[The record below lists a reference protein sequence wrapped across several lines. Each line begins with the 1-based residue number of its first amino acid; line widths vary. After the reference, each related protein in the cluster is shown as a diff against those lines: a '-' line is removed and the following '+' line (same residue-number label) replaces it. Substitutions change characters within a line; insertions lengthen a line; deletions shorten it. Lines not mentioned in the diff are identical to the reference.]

1 MAARVR
7 GGAHAVV
14 EHTVRRRRR
23 EIEGALDQEPF
34 VPFRAGPIE
43 RGREGRQPV
52 GVLVQDMDLW
62 HGGPYCNATNR
73 VGATLQN
80 AVTAR
85 MGPKVGKYK
94 AKMEYGFIILSL
106 ERKSVV
112 MEKSVYVGVDI
123 GGCIY

>member
-43 RGREGRQPV
+43 RRREGRQPV

-73 VGATLQN
+73 VGSTLQN
-80 AVTAR
+80 AVAAR
-85 MGPKVGKYK
+85 MGPRVRSEERSGGKK
-94 AKMEYGFIILSL
+94 CFSTCTTLGS
-106 ERKSVV
+106 R
-112 MEKSVYVGVDI
+112 DN
-123 GGCIY
+123 

>member
-14 EHTVRRRRR
+14 EHTVRWRRR

-43 RGREGRQPV
+43 RRREGRQPV
-52 GVLVQDMDLW
+52 GVLVQDKDLW

-73 VGATLQN
+73 VGSTLQN

-85 MGPKVGKYK
+85 MGPKVGKYQ
-94 AKMEYGFIILSL
+94 ARSEEHTSELQSL
-106 ERKSVV
+106 MHTSYAVICLKKKKRNN
-112 MEKSVYVGVDI
+112 
-123 GGCIY
+123 

>member
-43 RGREGRQPV
+43 RRREGRQPV

-62 HGGPYCNATNR
+62 HGGPYCTATNR
-73 VGATLQN
+73 VGSTLQK
-80 AVTAR
+80 AVTGR

-94 AKMEYGFIILSL
+94 AKKSGRTSC
-106 ERKSVV
+106 RKRGCQ
-112 MEKSVYVGVDI
+112 YV
-123 GGCIY
+123 